1 MKKTLI
7 WAGVI
12 VIALVLGVGA
22 AALMRTPLSPFGM
35 MGQGANGS
43 GYMGGN
49 GYGGMMGQGANSSGS
64 VDGNGYGG
72 MMGQGANG
80 SSFMDGN
87 GYGGM
92 MGQGAN
98 GSGYNGYGM
107 MNGGMMGQ
115 GAKGSG
121 YNGYGMMNGG
131 MMGTW
136 NNLPIDSNAPRIS
149 LDQALEAAQNYA
161 VAYYGETV
169 AIEEVMEFE
178 ANFYALFAEA
188 DTGRGAF
195 ELLID
200 PYTGNVS
207 PEPGPNMMWN
217 LKYGHMG
224 SNSGD
229 NTISLE
235 EARQFAEQSLD
246 SNWEN
251 AEIEGAGAS
260 FYGYYTFDYAVDGEM
275 AGMLS
280 INGFDNQVFY
290 HAWHGDFIQEEEYN

>member
-12 VIALVLGVGA
+12 VIALVPGVGA

-43 GYMGGN
+43 
-49 GYGGMMGQGANSSGS
+49 
-64 VDGNGYGG
+64 
-72 MMGQGANG
+72 
-80 SSFMDGN
+80 SFMDGN

-92 MGQGAN
+92 MGQGTN

-115 GAKGSG
+115 GTNGSG
-121 YNGYGMMNGG
+121 YNGHGMMNGG

-136 NNLPIDSNAPRIS
+136 NNLPVDLNAPRIS

-195 ELLID
+195 ELLVD

-224 SNSGD
+224 SSSGD

-246 SNWEN
+246 GEFSN
-251 AEIEGAGAS
+251 AELAGEGAS
-260 FYGYYTFDYAVDGEM
+260 FYGYYTFDYAVDGKI

-280 INGFDNQVFY
+280 IHGQSGQAFY
-290 HAWHGDFIQEEEYN
+290 HTWHGAFIQEEEYHQ